1 MKNLISFCLPLLH
14 CCACIG
20 QGALETSR
28 PEAPETPDADVAHGM
43 IVLGDQL
50 ADPYSV
56 ENMSKALAALYPTK
70 TDRVLLPE
78 THLYVRFLPKD
89 DLQLRLLQ
97 KKGIELID
105 HPVDYE
111 IVRDGDWYHDPTIS
125 EDRITWQYAVVPNDF
140 VFPPFIRH
148 EVLEKCYI
156 PDGMATKADGVDWE
170 AVEREAFLR
179 TGNAAMLPASTKAE
193 SPSAKPQGRITIV
206 DAGLGT
212 TEGVKGVRVSCNT
225 FVKFA
230 YAYTDEEGRYA
241 MDKSF
246 SSKPRYRLV
255 FQNSAGFEIGFNL
268 LLTPA
273 SVSTLGKG
281 EVTGLDAE
289 ITQDSERKLFSRC
302 VVNNAGYDFYQRC
315 KKADPAVK
323 TPPSNLRVWLFQGL
337 STGCAVMMQQGVLFE
352 ELGLK
357 KLLGEYADLLKVF
370 LPDLTIG
377 LKGLGSYRDIYAQAV
392 HEFAHASH
400 FMMAGSDFW
409 EHYARFVVTSFV
421 TSGFVTYGMGTEEDH
436 GYCEV
441 GEMWAYFCQTMLVRE
456 RYGSDSPAYG
466 LNHWFRPQIFLM
478 LSEAGLGPEKIF
490 QVLSSD
496 VTDREILQKKLK
508 SYYPE
513 YKSAVNQVFARYN

>member
-1 MKNLISFCLPLLH
+1 MKNLFTFCRPLLL

-20 QGALETSR
+20 QGALEKEGPGGV
-28 PEAPETPDADVAHGM
+28 PEPEVAHGM
-43 IVLGDQL
+43 IVLGDRL
-50 ADPYSV
+50 EDPYSV

-70 TDRVLLPE
+70 ADRVVLPA
-78 THLYVRFLPKD
+78 TDLYVRFLPAD
-89 DLQLRLLQ
+89 DLQLRLLREL
-97 KKGIELID
+97 GIELTD

-111 IVRDGDWYHDPTIS
+111 IVREGDWYHDPGVP
-125 EDRITWQYAVVPNDF
+125 EDRITWQYAVVPKEF
-140 VFPPFIRH
+140 QFPSKVRY
-148 EVLEKCYI
+148 ELLDECYI
-156 PDGMATKADGVDWE
+156 PDAASTKADGVDWA
-170 AVEREAFLR
+170 AVEREAFLQ
-179 TGNAAMLPASTKAE
+179 TGNGALLAAATKAE
-193 SPSAKPQGRITIV
+193 SSSAKPQGRITIV
-206 DAGLGT
+206 DAGLGV

-230 YAYTDEEGRYA
+230 HAFTDEEGCYA
-241 MDKSF
+241 MSKSF
-246 SSKPRYRLV
+246 ASQPRYRLV

-281 EVTGLDAE
+281 EATGLDAE

-315 KKADPAVK
+315 RKADPSVK
-323 TPPSNLRVWLFQGL
+323 TPPSNLRIWLFQRL
-337 STGCAVMMQQGVLFE
+337 STGCAMMMQQGVLFE
-352 ELGLK
+352 ELGVK
-357 KLLGEYADLLKVF
+357 KLLGEYADLLKTF

-377 LKGLGSYRDIYAQAV
+377 LKGLDSYHDIYAQAL

-400 FMMAGSDFW
+400 FMLAGSDYW
-409 EHYARFVVTSFV
+409 EHYARFVVKSFV

-441 GEMWAYFCQTMLVRE
+441 GEMWAYFCQTMLCRE
-456 RYGSDSPAYG
+456 RYGSDNPAYG

-478 LSEAGLGPEKIF
+478 LEERGLGPEKIF

-496 VTDREILQKKLK
+496 VSDREVLQKKLK

-513 YKSAVNQVFARYN
+513 YKSVINQAFARYN